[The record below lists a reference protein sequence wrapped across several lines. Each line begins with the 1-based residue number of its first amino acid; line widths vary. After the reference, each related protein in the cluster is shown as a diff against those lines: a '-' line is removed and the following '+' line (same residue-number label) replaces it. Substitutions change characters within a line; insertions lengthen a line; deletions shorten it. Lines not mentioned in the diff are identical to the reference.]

1 MPRIPRDLSG
11 RDLCQLLERFGYA
24 VSHRSGSHV
33 RLSSQ
38 RSGASPSI
46 TIPDHNPIK
55 IGTLN
60 SILSEIAVAQ
70 KFTKQQ
76 IVEQLFG

>member
-1 MPRIPRDLSG
+1 
-11 RDLCQLLERFGYA
+11 
-24 VSHRSGSHV
+24 
-33 RLSSQ
+33 LSSQ